1 MSRRRLLA
9 TGAGAIAA
17 LAACRG
23 GHGRGELR
31 RVERNSGEDAGG
43 HDRGRLQARPRQ
55 PRTAAEMPTGIQP
68 LGLRPVRSGLLYVPS
83 NYAVRQPVP
92 LVVTL
97 HGAGGDASGGLAP
110 LAGLADEF
118 GLLLLAP
125 ESRQATWDVLVEG
138 YGPDVE
144 FIDQALLHTF
154 DHYAVDP
161 ARVMVAGF
169 SDGASYALSLAITN
183 GDLFASVLA
192 FSPGFAAPGPA
203 RGSPRIFIS
212 HGTRD
217 PVLRIDATSR
227 KLAPR
232 LRRAGY
238 DLHYLEFEDG
248 HTVPPE
254 IARTGATWALRRTP

>member
-1 MSRRRLLA
+1 MA
-9 TGAGAIAA
+9 AGT
-17 LAACRG
+17 L
-23 GHGRGELR
+23 
-31 RVERNSGEDAGG
+31 
-43 HDRGRLQARPRQ
+43 
-55 PRTAAEMPTGIQP
+55 TGIQP
-68 LGLRPVRSGLLYVPS
+68 LGLRPIRSGLLYVPS
-83 NYAVRQPVP
+83 NYPVGQPVT
-92 LVVTL
+92 LVVAL
-97 HGAGGDASGGLAP
+97 HGAGGDARGGLAP
-110 LAGLADEF
+110 LAGLADELK
-118 GLLLLAP
+118 LLLLAP
-125 ESRQATWDVLVEG
+125 ESTQATWDVLVDG

-161 ARVMVAGF
+161 ARVIVAGF
-169 SDGASYALSLAITN
+169 SDGASYALSLGITN

-227 KLAPR
+227 KLVPR

-238 DLHYLEFEDG
+238 DLRYLEFDDG
-248 HTVPPE
+248 HTIPPE
-254 IARTGATWALRRTP
+254 VARTAATWALGRAP